1 MSCVLSE
8 MNVNSAREDNHPTG
22 LFKNSLDVFSSE
34 VNCVL
39 HMLLPGHLFILLQC
53 KTDCLSSQRSHSPP
67 PFTNDFY
74 TFWWC
79 TRSTMM
85 WGTQKNEPIIET
97 GQLCLLLV
105 AHKLLMLE
113 KFGLKLK
120 RKAKNGTTAVET
132 INRCQDFNAKALN
145 LYLNTHFVIHWAWA
159 PITCLLLHIVG
170 WMHLFK
176 NTL

>member
-1 MSCVLSE
+1 MSILQEKTTTPPGCSRIHLMFSAQRLIVCCICCCLATCSFCF
-8 MNVNSAREDNHPTG
+8 NVRQIVYP
-22 LFKNSLDVFSSE
+22 
-34 VNCVL
+34 VNV
-39 HMLLPGHLFILLQC
+39 HI
-53 KTDCLSSQRSHSPP
+53 PP

-120 RKAKNGTTAVET
+120 RKAKNRTTAAET
-132 INRCQDFNAKALN
+132 INRCQDFND